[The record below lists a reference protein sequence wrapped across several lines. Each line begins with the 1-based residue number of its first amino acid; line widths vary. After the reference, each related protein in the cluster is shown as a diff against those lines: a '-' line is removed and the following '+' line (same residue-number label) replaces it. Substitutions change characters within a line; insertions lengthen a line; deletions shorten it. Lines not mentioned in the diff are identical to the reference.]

1 MKRISITLIFLVCF
15 MDAQCQL
22 ADIARVEFTAIPNTK
37 SNIGLVRKRILFNY
51 PIKLKNDKYLLV
63 GLDFSSINLTFK
75 REIIEFDQE
84 EIDNFKLLDLNIGYT
99 FKINEDW
106 RFGARISTGFS
117 SNLRSFDLL
126 YDDFVI
132 SSDIVFIRDKK
143 KDPKVNKPNRLIV
156 GASFSQNRGIPFP
169 LPFISYYRK
178 FKTKWSYN
186 IGVPVINLQYH
197 WSEKFRIKLFSQL
210 DGFNSNLQRR
220 ILVNN
225 NESAENYRLS
235 LVLGGLRYEYKI
247 GKHLESF
254 LNTTY
259 IFSNVSQLR
268 NNNKSIIEL
277 DGQNQFHIRAGVR
290 IKI

>member
-1 MKRISITLIFLVCF
+1 